1 MHAYD
6 EKRKFSHKFFFFS
19 YHHFLFLLILKIMYL
34 YVDNLINLQISGYD
48 KYGNP
53 LKRLLSTIIQS
64 TDESMYLHN
73 ALKHNFI
80 LTYRYIRVIFVFF
93 FNKDIPE
100 IHVES
105 VSGDVYELEDISL
118 KCYAESLIPMIV
130 QWKQRN
136 NILAEIESE

>member
-1 MHAYD
+1 
-6 EKRKFSHKFFFFS
+6 
-19 YHHFLFLLILKIMYL
+19 MYL